1 MNYGALRADSI
12 PDFSSSHGSR
22 EISIINAI
30 GLALLSGVPALRYQF
45 FTEHEL
51 LTRSVFYCSNQDR
64 TSAFRG

>member
-1 MNYGALRADSI
+1 MLTRFPTSPAVMGRGRSV
-12 PDFSSSHGSR
+12 
-22 EISIINAI
+22 SIINAI
-30 GLALLSGVPALRYQF
+30 GLALLSSVPALRYQF